1 MDEDLKVSQQQPDM
15 RGRPNTLVDALL
27 YLRHQGNESV
37 MPYLVEMVQSRNQPV
52 ITDGIKNRVLRYLGD
67 NSYQFPTIYDALEQ
81 VIPQLKEMVGGPLE
95 NTALRILQNLM
106 QRGSAGALESL
117 REIALA
123 GGTDSQVRT
132 NVIRSLIA
140 QAENT
145 QSDAAIKALVD
156 LINSTDVDEDLKVS
170 QQQPD
175 MRGRPNT
182 LVDALLYLRHQ
193 GNESV
198 MPYLVE
204 MVQSGAQPVITDEI
218 KERIAGHLR
227 QRGIDVDQITSIPL
241 IPQQVPLSQK
251 PVVPPPQPVPASV
264 SPETQQPVATSQDE
278 LDSLLALTRN
288 KTANA
293 NDRDEAARK
302 IRDLT
307 YQKKDSE
314 AVTALAELIFSDQI
328 EDQRKFDPRTPSSSY
343 EKPIKLIDAL
353 IYLLGLKELGGS
365 VADEIYSHLVRIV
378 QSEKFMASQQTQD
391 DAQRRVLN
399 YLTQNTNDPRSIK
412 ALEQLIPEFQNI
424 AIGISKTKSNVLVQP
439 SLDALVVLAKNGNET
454 AFAALKV
461 IAFDKKTNP
470 SERESV
476 AISIRDLAYE
486 KKDTVTI
493 SAVSE
498 LIFSDLIEDS
508 RKFDP
513 RAGTSQGRPYKL
525 IDALVYLVQ
534 LKGNEALSVELRE
547 EVLNSLV
554 RLVQTEKFMA
564 NQRTQA
570 EASVSVIK
578 FLTRNVNDTQVRA
591 ALEQLVPEFQNIV
604 LGNRETLVINDSLEA
619 LGILAQVNSELAFT
633 ALRTIALDKRTGER
647 ERDFV
652 AIKLRDLAYEK
663 RSAATIDAVTE
674 MIFSDLIDD
683 KRKFDPQSRPSSVG
697 EKPYKLIDALVYL
710 LLQGRQE
717 VCPPLV
723 KVVQAKDVKGIT
735 DDAKKRV
742 MEGLAANGEKP
753 GVAETLVDIISSKSV
768 PADIQKMGVPGLTR
782 AMQSKPDALDNV
794 LFFVIQDNYYLYFGG
809 DIAPDTFS
817 TEVFSKY
824 RLLEQE
830 GILPIRRLLV
840 KGNTRAVK
848 EGLAQGKFTQ
858 EKVVYAMLLNTLN
871 NIVSQTADQVLD
883 VLAAEKKKGS
893 RNNKGIMDGMV
904 PLASKLSGTPY
915 TENVTLSGIKTALS
929 AYGITDVE
937 ETLLRRLG
945 FRTVKN
951 GRVIPLAFDVL
962 LSTYRGSATFDS
974 LDASYLTHAITTAI
988 IKYANKGG
996 EFAQGSGAFGANAVH
1011 EFDQGGLNLL
1021 GENGRRPDTNVSL
1034 AFSYPSDKPMPDYTR
1049 KRTMRLDA
1057 NTVAG
1062 HLLQLMQ
1069 WQFNE
1074 RKAQQNI
1081 MKVLQLI
1088 ATGKIN
1094 PEKLPLALEFMKKQI
1109 AILYDE
1115 KAVGLNSHYVDFLV
1129 GYLNDD
1135 FYQKLIS
1142 QYKVGTNNRPMLNQL
1157 LVNAMRG
1164 YKVVKKL
1171 GRSGGRDQLIEHPW
1185 LNVKMSFSR
1194 SYSETVTLLNY
1205 LGNEEYIRKD
1215 TFDDVDLSDRKILE
1229 DFVKGA
1235 ETAVTATT
1243 APQATSITLGEAR
1256 RDNTVYL
1263 FFAGRISEGKG
1274 AEEYLDVL
1282 SEVQKK
1288 YQAQNIRVAGR
1299 VLGAVT
1305 ASYRAKLQNL
1315 ARSKGIENLEFF
1327 GEYSP
1332 ESFVSIVNHYPQK
1345 NCIFVHTLGLVT
1357 REVMS
1362 MGLPIVTRDSTV
1374 KQGIYHV
1381 PVSGY
1386 SQAIGDLIEHPEKR
1400 EQLVEVSRQAAEA
1413 GFGSQIWLNNMLDAV
1428 ERVTGKKGTDNF
1440 KAYFTFSGF
1449 GYGKHGVNEYYN
1461 KFFRYLARRL
1471 GLHSEVDVV
1480 SMQQRYFMG
1489 QTFPSEMYVDGIF
1502 GNSNLHEF
1510 NTYQHIGR
1518 RKVGRDPEPA
1528 VVQDQFIPALKDL
1541 ISAIKAVKYDQ
1552 KNIFTVDENS
1562 NALAE
1567 KAISALTRLQDYF
1580 AQGYDV
1586 SKTMLYPSVEQVL
1599 VSSFSGR
1606 TAGLQAHIVSYDKKG
1621 EAPTDH
1627 FAKLITLMY
1636 MLNEKMPEGKDVS
1649 FTVQLFPPLLNILHK
1664 LRGGP
1669 PVIYI
1674 EHTEY
1679 GYNERA
1685 IIDGIDK
1692 QRYPEP
1698 AKQFMKQYIALLK
1711 MIMVHYADG
1720 YVNPWNGNK
1729 LTERYGDFFRGQGI
1743 LVPHGVDTDLYAYK
1757 EGGVSK
1763 TGAPVAAQSA
1773 SDFVNMRNSLT
1784 LSADERA
1791 ERILLTTTIRNAI
1804 SGTGKNRVLIQGSTG
1819 RETDLPGRFDVDIIT
1834 LVNRPVSGESDST
1847 GIISAVTR
1855 DLGNKGYSVGDV
1867 KQRPHNGSQW
1877 LISFVIY
1884 ESSGRPVTK
1893 VEITLA
1899 NQREVYPD
1907 MFNSQMR
1914 QIEDTFGLAGREA
1927 VLADIRLMKFFLQN
1941 VIESYRWYHGGLSGI
1956 GAEQLVIQSGG
1967 VSNNGRSVQGLGSFG
1982 KAMEWLYRQ
1991 GYDGQGGTIR
2001 SLNEVKSN
2009 FKIYNVDG
2017 KSFLDNLNEWSW
2029 RRLVHAAKTYVEG
2042 KQSQKV
2048 FVHPD
2053 DLRYQLVDAMRYR
2066 RDINVGAEFDFR
2078 GDINTALSRFSN
2090 RGFGAD
2096 YERVGESR
2104 YYVFVRGGAIP
2115 VKRADVEDIL
2125 NQSGANNISVV
2136 SSPVRANDNLGGI
2149 NFIPNMLDIET
2160 QGKGIDFN
2168 IPIDPQ
2174 VIQTI
2179 QIDGFSPV
2187 IFQITPTNLPFLLGA
2202 KASPSEEQ
2210 LSSIR

>member
-1 MDEDLKVSQQQPDM
+1 
-15 RGRPNTLVDALL
+15 
-27 YLRHQGNESV
+27 
-37 MPYLVEMVQSRNQPV
+37 
-52 ITDGIKNRVLRYLGD
+52 
-67 NSYQFPTIYDALEQ
+67 
-81 VIPQLKEMVGGPLE
+81 
-95 NTALRILQNLM
+95 
-106 QRGSAGALESL
+106 
-117 REIALA
+117 
-123 GGTDSQVRT
+123 
-132 NVIRSLIA
+132 
-140 QAENT
+140 
-145 QSDAAIKALVD
+145 
-156 LINSTDVDEDLKVS
+156 
-170 QQQPD
+170 
-175 MRGRPNT
+175 
-182 LVDALLYLRHQ
+182 
-193 GNESV
+193 
-198 MPYLVE
+198 
-204 MVQSGAQPVITDEI
+204 
-218 KERIAGHLR
+218 
-227 QRGIDVDQITSIPL
+227 
-241 IPQQVPLSQK
+241 
-251 PVVPPPQPVPASV
+251 
-264 SPETQQPVATSQDE
+264 
-278 LDSLLALTRN
+278 
-288 KTANA
+288 
-293 NDRDEAARK
+293 
-302 IRDLT
+302 
-307 YQKKDSE
+307 
-314 AVTALAELIFSDQI
+314 
-328 EDQRKFDPRTPSSSY
+328 
-343 EKPIKLIDAL
+343 
-353 IYLLGLKELGGS
+353 
-365 VADEIYSHLVRIV
+365 
-378 QSEKFMASQQTQD
+378 
-391 DAQRRVLN
+391 
-399 YLTQNTNDPRSIK
+399 
-412 ALEQLIPEFQNI
+412 
-424 AIGISKTKSNVLVQP
+424 
-439 SLDALVVLAKNGNET
+439 
-454 AFAALKV
+454 
-461 IAFDKKTNP
+461 
-470 SERESV
+470 
-476 AISIRDLAYE
+476 
-486 KKDTVTI
+486 
-493 SAVSE
+493 
-498 LIFSDLIEDS
+498 
-508 RKFDP
+508 
-513 RAGTSQGRPYKL
+513 
-525 IDALVYLVQ
+525 
-534 LKGNEALSVELRE
+534 
-547 EVLNSLV
+547 
-554 RLVQTEKFMA
+554 
-564 NQRTQA
+564 
-570 EASVSVIK
+570 
-578 FLTRNVNDTQVRA
+578 
-591 ALEQLVPEFQNIV
+591 
-604 LGNRETLVINDSLEA
+604 
-619 LGILAQVNSELAFT
+619 
-633 ALRTIALDKRTGER
+633 
-647 ERDFV
+647 V